1 MQSGHIVDL
10 YLKLTRGQFYLT
22 INTYCGYSTFG
33 MGKSK
38 IYNMTGKKCANIHR
52 YYIPYIA
59 TSCVIIRR
67 EYLVNHPECRFKP
80 ELRYG
85 QDVYMWLMINA
96 ELPILA
102 IPENLVKIRMKGT
115 NAGKRARVQLQA

>member
-38 IYNMTGKKCANIHR
+38 IYNSKWKNSIWQIKINERKININ
-52 YYIPYIA
+52 Y
-59 TSCVIIRR
+59 
-67 EYLVNHPECRFKP
+67 EYDR
-80 ELRYG
+80 
-85 QDVYMWLMINA
+85 Q
-96 ELPILA
+96 
-102 IPENLVKIRMKGT
+102 T
-115 NAGKRARVQLQA
+115 NRKN

>member
-85 QDVYMWLMINA
+85 QDVYM
-96 ELPILA
+96 
-102 IPENLVKIRMKGT
+102 
-115 NAGKRARVQLQA
+115 